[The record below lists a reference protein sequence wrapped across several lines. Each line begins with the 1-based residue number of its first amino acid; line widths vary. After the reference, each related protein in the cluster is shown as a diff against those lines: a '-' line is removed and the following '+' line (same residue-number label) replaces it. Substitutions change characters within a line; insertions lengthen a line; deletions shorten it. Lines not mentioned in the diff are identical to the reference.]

1 MTFVNSLKDR
11 VKELEARVDELQPEN
26 IKLKIHE
33 DENLKQLNKY
43 REETIQLKTENAAL
57 DRQLYAMKS
66 RPDSSQS

>member
-1 MTFVNSLKDR
+1 MADTFLTPKPIKND
-11 VKELEARVDELQPEN
+11 EN

>member
-11 VKELEARVDELQPEN
+11 VKELEARVDELQHEN
-26 IKLKIHE
+26 IKLKVHE

-57 DRQLYAMKS
+57 DR
-66 RPDSSQS
+66 